1 MDSLYIRFVFLVA
14 FFGCVAEPVPI
25 SGRQER
31 APDAAVIDEGTDVSL
46 PSDMSDPTSQSGND
60 ALADDSD
67 ALADDS
73 DVLVDD
79 SDVSMDISMPDT
91 QMSDE
96 DGMAVLDGSNPSDIC
111 IGQTP
116 GTVTAMPTAGAVVE
130 SPKLIGATQP
140 IWTLQD
146 LQPQSC
152 GFEDHYGL
160 QSFRTRPLVVIL
172 LWDGC
177 GFCRTQTEKLQEMR
191 FEMLEAGI
199 DVDFAIVNRASDSAD
214 VTPFVERCD
223 FPIFQDVES
232 VDAWGLH
239 DGAKDD
245 FYFYTADGILFN
257 FMSPREPL
265 SINLSTEE
273 GYGNVWSAVVAL
285 AQNDGQDIQE

>member
-1 MDSLYIRFVFLVA
+1 MRWCLEEEADRSF
-14 FFGCVAEPVPI
+14 
-25 SGRQER
+25 
-31 APDAAVIDEGTDVSL
+31 
-46 PSDMSDPTSQSGND
+46 PSDMSNPTSSNGRD
-60 ALADDSD
+60 ASADDFDASADDSDAAADDFDASADDSDASADDSD
-67 ALADDS
+67 ALANDSDAAADDS
-73 DVLVDD
+73 DA
-79 SDVSMDISMPDT
+79 SMDISMPDN
-91 QMSDE
+91 
-96 DGMAVLDGSNPSDIC
+96 GSNPSDIC

-116 GTVTAMPTAGAVVE
+116 GMVTEMPTAGAVVE

-152 GFEDHYGL
+152 GFESHYGL
-160 QSFRTRPLVVIL
+160 QTFRTKPLVVIL

-191 FEMLEAGI
+191 FEMSEAGI
-199 DVDFAIVNRASDSAD
+199 DVDFAIVNRASAAAD

-273 GYGNVWSAVVAL
+273 GYENVWSAVVAL
-285 AQNDGQDIQE
+285 ALNDDQEIQE